1 MCLIKAYKIL
11 LKWKSPFLKENSNPK
26 SHCPTCENIALNV
39 TCVQK
44 RQKGLEGEY
53 YLDSTTVLIFLHI
66 KEGEQPV
73 KEGGNFLS
81 QKAIF
86 VSMLIT
92 SSSLQRF
99 PWPFELLT
107 EIVLGLEY
115 EQEGLLIGLTISNF
129 KEFFLAKSSASP
141 LQITEFVQSL
151 DICFGFII

>member
-1 MCLIKAYKIL
+1 MPHKGLQNFVKME
-11 LKWKSPFLKENSNPK
+11 KSFLKENSNPK

-81 QKAIF
+81 
-86 VSMLIT
+86 
-92 SSSLQRF
+92 
-99 PWPFELLT
+99 
-107 EIVLGLEY
+107 
-115 EQEGLLIGLTISNF
+115 
-129 KEFFLAKSSASP
+129 
-141 LQITEFVQSL
+141 
-151 DICFGFII
+151 